1 VAAVYCVPFIKR
13 SPSILTEPVT
23 VCPVV
28 KVLACDNL
36 AKAVESNPS
45 RVSAFAA
52 YEDETEYDAEIAFDV
67 VPLIVAF
74 IVPRTVKSP

>member
-1 VAAVYCVPFIKR
+1 M
-13 SPSILTEPVT
+13 
-23 VCPVV
+23 
-28 KVLACDNL
+28 LACDNL